1 MKNRSQKWAKTHLK
15 WEPKELQNEIKIGS
29 ENGVGKVLRREGFW
43 AKMVPKMDPNLV
55 QKHEKS
61 GSKIGPKN
69 MKNEGAVCPTAVATP
84 VIYLKVDNLKITW
97 RIIEDKVLIE

>member
-1 MKNRSQKWAKTHLK
+1 MMQSRSKKWAKKHLK
-15 WEPKELQNEIKIGS
+15 WEPKVLQNEIKIGI

-69 MKNEGAVCPTAVATP
+69 KKLRQIWVSQ
-84 VIYLKVDNLKITW
+84 
-97 RIIEDKVLIE
+97 LIRPQ

>member
-1 MKNRSQKWAKTHLK
+1 MMQIRSKKGVKKHLK
-15 WEPKELQNEIKIGS
+15 GEPKVLQNEIKIGR

-69 MKNEGAVCPTAVATP
+69 MKNQPYRG
-84 VIYLKVDNLKITW
+84 W
-97 RIIEDKVLIE
+97 QLIRPQ

>member
-1 MKNRSQKWAKTHLK
+1 MKIRSQKWAETHLK
-15 WEPKELQNEIKIGS
+15 WEPKVLQNEIKNCI

-69 MKNEGAVCPTAVATP
+69 MKNQPYRG
-84 VIYLKVDNLKITW
+84 W
-97 RIIEDKVLIE
+97 QLIRPQ

>member
-1 MKNRSQKWAKTHLK
+1 MKIRSKKWVKKHLK
-15 WEPKELQNEIKIGS
+15 WEPKVLQNEIKIGI

-69 MKNEGAVCPTAVATP
+69 MKNQLWTWLRARASP
-84 VIYLKVDNLKITW
+84 VIYLKVDNLKNNW
-97 RIIEDKVLIE
+97 RITNKEKVI

>member
-1 MKNRSQKWAKTHLK
+1 MMQIRSKKGAKKHLK
-15 WEPKELQNEIKIGS
+15 WEPKVLQNEIKIGI
-29 ENGVGKVLRREGFW
+29 ENGVGKVLRRDGFW

-69 MKNEGAVCPTAVATP
+69 KKLRQKRG
-84 VIYLKVDNLKITW
+84 W
-97 RIIEDKVLIE
+97 QLIRPQ